1 MLSIITSMTTG
12 QLHILCT
19 FMHLYKKREM
29 SYFTELVKTIQQKR
43 ILKHVLFWFAM
54 LVLLIPKSF
63 VLDELSILFVL
74 VFNTC
79 LLIPKILASYFIA
92 YFIIPKFLNEKKYI
106 LSCIL
111 FLISA
116 YACIVFARILVVY
129 VGEPLARQPPFQQ
142 ETIVE
147 ILTETKTLV
156 LYYLPMIYAT
166 VFIFLAAKYLTNF
179 MELKERDLAFQ
190 REKVATELKMLKAQL
205 NPHFLFNTLNNI
217 YILSIE
223 NSPKTPTSIEKLS
236 KILDHVL
243 YRCDGKYVSLSS
255 EITLLENY
263 IELEK
268 LRYDDRLQISFGNH
282 IEQDGE
288 IAPLILL
295 SLLENAF
302 KHGAAE
308 DGGAPKIDLEFYN
321 NEKQFTCIISNTIA
335 SGIKGEE
342 RVPIGLQNIKKQLHL
357 IYKENYKLHID
368 RSSKV
373 FTVTLTIDNNH

>member
-1 MLSIITSMTTG
+1 MYRTHEL
-12 QLHILCT
+12 ILCT
-19 FMHLYKKREM
+19 FKHKKRDM
-29 SYFTELVKTIQQKR
+29 SYFTALVKSIQEKR
-43 ILKHVLFWFAM
+43 VLKHLLFWVAI
-54 LVLLIPKSF
+54 LVLVIPKSY
-63 VLDELSILFVL
+63 VLDELSLLYVL

-79 LLIPKILASYFIA
+79 LLIPKILASYFVA
-92 YFIIPKFLNEKKYI
+92 YFIIPKFLDEKKYI
-106 LSCIL
+106 LACIL

-116 YACIVFARILVVY
+116 YVFIVFARILVVY
-129 VGEPLARQPPFQQ
+129 VGEPLARQPPFEQ
-142 ETIVE
+142 ETIVQ
-147 ILTETKTLV
+147 ILTETRALV
-156 LYYLPMIYAT
+156 LYYLPMTYAT

-223 NSPKTPTSIEKLS
+223 NSPKTPSSIEKLS

-243 YRCDGKYVSLSS
+243 YRCNGKYVSLSS

-308 DGGAPKIDLEFYN
+308 DGGAPKIALDFYN
-321 NEKQFTCIISNTIA
+321 NEKQFTCIISNTITA
-335 SGIKGEE
+335 GIEGVE

-357 IYKENYKLHID
+357 IYEENYKLHID
-368 RSSKV
+368 RSSKM